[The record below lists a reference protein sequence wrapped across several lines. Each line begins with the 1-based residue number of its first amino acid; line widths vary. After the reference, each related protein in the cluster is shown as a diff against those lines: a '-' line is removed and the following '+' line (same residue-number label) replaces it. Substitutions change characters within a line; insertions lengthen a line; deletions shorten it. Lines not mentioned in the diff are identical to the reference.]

1 MAVTE
6 HKDKAHRTVRC
17 AVITASDTR
26 TAATDTSG
34 QRIKDLLA
42 AQNQPVVSYQ
52 VLKDEPVQIAA
63 AVCALLEQPEVDAI
77 IINGGTGIAPR
88 DTTFEAIQG
97 LLEKEISGFGE
108 LFRMLSY
115 QDIGSAAMLTRAPAK
130 SSRSV

>member
-1 MAVTE
+1 MAVQE

-42 AQNQPVVSYQ
+42 TQNHPVVWYQ

-63 AVCALLEQPEVDAI
+63 AVRALLEQPEVDAI

-88 DTTFEAIQG
+88 DVTYEALAQATRLRNE
-97 LLEKEISGFGE
+97 LLRTAITEGRK
-108 LFRMLSY
+108 
-115 QDIGSAAMLTRAPAK
+115 
-130 SSRSV
+130 

>member
-63 AVCALLEQPEVDAI
+63 AVCALMEQPEVDAI
-77 IINGGTGIAPR
+77 IINGGTGIAPGH
-88 DTTFEAIQG
+88 TTFEAVQW
-97 LLEKEISGFGE
+97 LLEKEVSGVGE
-108 LFRMLSY
+108 LFRLLSY
-115 QDIGSAAMLTRAPAK
+115 QDIGAEARPTRTAAGGCK
-130 SSRSV
+130 G